1 MKKKKRSLGVYVIG
15 VIVALVMVNSIVWYM
30 GRLEELKSVE
40 LLSVG
45 FLLGMLAM
53 YIAVH
58 LSLEIGS
65 NIVYPSEQG

>member
-1 MKKKKRSLGVYVIG
+1 MKKHSLGVYVVG
-15 VIVALVMVNSIVWYM
+15 VIVALVIVNFIVWYM
-30 GRLEELKSVE
+30 GRLDELHSVE

-58 LSLEIGS
+58 L
-65 NIVYPSEQG
+65 YRWK